1 MGFIVSL
8 YTEIIYR
15 PLLNGL
21 VLIYGLLPYQDLG
34 LAIFALTLIV
44 RALLHPTIV
53 QMLSSQRAMSALQ
66 PRLREIQERFK
77 SNREE
82 QARQTMALYREAGVH
97 PFSMFVPL
105 LVQLP
110 VLIGLYHVFSRG
122 IALADPALLYSFLPA
137 AQPFNA
143 VAFGIFDLTA
153 KSLPLALAAGASQ
166 FLQSKLLAAPPPA
179 PAAGAKGGA
188 DFQKALTWQMT
199 YFFPVFIAYI
209 SWSFPA
215 AIAFY
220 WTALNLLAIVQQL
233 AIQRRLDRADH
244 ERHSRTPHP
253 NP

>member
-1 MGFIVSL
+1 MSLFVSF

-34 LAIFALTLIV
+34 LAILVLTFIV
-44 RALLHPTIV
+44 RVLLHPTIV
-53 QMLSSQRAMSALQ
+53 QMMKSQRAMAALQ

-82 QARQTMALYREAGVH
+82 QARQTLTLYRAHGVH
-97 PFSMFVPL
+97 PLAMFVPL
-105 LVQLP
+105 FVQLP

-122 IALADPALLYSFLPA
+122 IALADPSLLYSFLPA
-137 AQPFNA
+137 AQPFNPM
-143 VAFGIFDLTA
+143 AFGLFDLTA

-166 FLQSKLLAAPPPA
+166 FLQSKLLAAPPVS

-188 DFQKALTWQMT
+188 DFQKAITWQMT
-199 YFFPVFIAYI
+199 YFFPVFITYI
-209 SWSFPA
+209 SWSLPA

-233 AIQRRLDRADH
+233 VIQRRLDRADH
-244 ERHSRTPHP
+244 AR
-253 NP
+253 